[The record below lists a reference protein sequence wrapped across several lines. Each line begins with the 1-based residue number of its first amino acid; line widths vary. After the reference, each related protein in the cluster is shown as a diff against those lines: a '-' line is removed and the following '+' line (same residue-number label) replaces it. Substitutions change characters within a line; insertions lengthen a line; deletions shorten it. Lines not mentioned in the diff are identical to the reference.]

1 MTCVLRVTGLVMV
14 RHWNELAVTL
24 QRLERMAIG
33 QTPSV
38 VPDEVEDTNEGSEE
52 IAQ

>member
-1 MTCVLRVTGLVMV
+1 MRVKGDWAGYGQALD
-14 RHWNELAVTL
+14 ELAVTL
-24 QRLERMAIG
+24 QRLERMATG